1 MCTKNVYTRAQKI
14 PRIPL
19 RCPGNF
25 FLLKVTDC
33 LSDIVSHIVS
43 DMVCIMLG
51 HIDMSVAEPVL
62 DSRKRNAGIQQHCCM
77 GMPERMKIPVLRNA
91 RAFFAGLAM
100 DDSAD
105 MLQDSWLDKC
115 AVFTGHDHMDR
126 STVFAE

>member
-1 MCTKNVYTRAQKI
+1 MCTRVHKKI
-14 PRIPL
+14 PQIPL

-33 LSDIVSHIVS
+33 LPDVVSHIVS

-77 GMPERMKIPVLRNA
+77 GMPLRYNN
-91 RAFFAGLAM
+91 
-100 DDSAD
+100 
-105 MLQDSWLDKC
+105 DK
-115 AVFTGHDHMDR
+115 R
-126 STVFAE
+126 KKP